1 LIHLRSASLRSLRPR
16 IPLLHPAVPAL
27 RSQTES
33 WQHPHGRPVDRR
45 SWMRAASPSLGAV
58 FVPAKRKIVVWGTWR
73 GLGMPCPEFQEPL
86 DVFYKTTTNRRRTST
101 PPPPV
106 SSKSSLGFQRGAGAA
121 RPPKRWHPQAAS
133 RHRSASSLQS
143 HDIWLMTEHWMVC
156 CFD

>member
-1 LIHLRSASLRSLRPR
+1 
-16 IPLLHPAVPAL
+16 
-27 RSQTES
+27 
-33 WQHPHGRPVDRR
+33 
-45 SWMRAASPSLGAV
+45 
-58 FVPAKRKIVVWGTWR
+58 
-73 GLGMPCPEFQEPL
+73 MPCPEFQEPL